1 NKLMEKIMLYTTTVF
16 FIFTDILN
24 INGHI
29 GLNSVL
35 LILLINTG
43 IFIVIALKRYN
54 KDDCNSYNFK
64 ENLIK
69 LIDKLENLDNTQK
82 PKKDSPDINKETILS
97 RDIAELVR
105 KKYVSRPSPIEPK
118 SDFAKAV
125 KTIFK

>member
-1 NKLMEKIMLYTTTVF
+1 MLYTTTVF
-16 FIFTDILN
+16 FIFADVLN

-35 LILLINTG
+35 LIFLINIG

-82 PKKDSPDINKETILS
+82 PTEDSPNSHKENIAS
-97 RDIAELVR
+97 KDIAELVR
-105 KKYVSRPSPIEPK
+105 KKYASRPSPIEPK

-125 KTIFK
+125 KTIIK